1 MIQDELL
8 LDPFW
13 SPEHFD
19 SHRPDSV
26 PRCDLS
32 INDSPETECRSST
45 DLPMCCTPAQLNE
58 AFEAALASVKTSET
72 NNSNAALIESE
83 ESLTPGRH
91 LIRLIGQL
99 CRTVASSGVDKLLPY
114 GPVLGRQSARL
125 LLVSERHPLFSMN
138 RRFVQLL
145 ECLWCRLYLVM
156 PRRLEL
162 LTVNALRECLLHDQ
176 GSFDSL
182 IRPKRKLTSLDIR
195 TDPVENLVNGVDPG
209 VFRCFLS
216 VVFLYMRLTDRL
228 NLSGFIVMMV
238 AISHSSKTLVEKTI
252 EAVSCD
258 VSVASFFNIV
268 YLSDGFHAVFDPS
281 IDFPLNSSLQS
292 ADRCLIIWHIQTC
305 IILMSDQVDENRRAN
320 WQDRRADDSF
330 DDVNFDVSQLKHW
343 VENLTLINSFTNAKS
358 MDHAAARKLAERK
371 ATDLQETLLV
381 SELDAK
387 FATAC
392 VHTQYQMLQR
402 LFLLR
407 TNESRAEIVRLTRE
421 LETLRSESKAT
432 ISLRDRLLAER
443 DARIEQLETR
453 MKIMYVQLSGVCF
466 DILSHL
472 ESAVVGAIEDSQ
484 QRADEFH
491 NLAKKELIDCGLDIH
506 LI

>member
-1 MIQDELL
+1 MISDCAPGERPCVYSDQLWERIPITYLLQHARSRPTDFGPLYPRLLHLTTNHFPHLTVGELMIQDELL

-32 INDSPETECRSST
+32 INDSSETDCRSST

-58 AFEAALASVKTSET
+58 ANADEPVPRNIDCLLFILDNYELFIKLTFVLIAFEAALASVENSGT
-72 NNSNAALIESE
+72 NNSSAALFESE
-83 ESLTPGRH
+83 ECLTAGRH

-114 GPVLGRQSARL
+114 SPVLGRQSARL

-209 VFRCFLS
+209 VFR
-216 VVFLYMRLTDRL
+216 
-228 NLSGFIVMMV
+228 
-238 AISHSSKTLVEKTI
+238 
-252 EAVSCD
+252 
-258 VSVASFFNIV
+258 
-268 YLSDGFHAVFDPS
+268 
-281 IDFPLNSSLQS
+281 
-292 ADRCLIIWHIQTC
+292 
-305 IILMSDQVDENRRAN
+305 
-320 WQDRRADDSF
+320 
-330 DDVNFDVSQLKHW
+330 
-343 VENLTLINSFTNAKS
+343 
-358 MDHAAARKLAERK
+358 
-371 ATDLQETLLV
+371 
-381 SELDAK
+381 
-387 FATAC
+387 
-392 VHTQYQMLQR
+392 
-402 LFLLR
+402 
-407 TNESRAEIVRLTRE
+407 
-421 LETLRSESKAT
+421 
-432 ISLRDRLLAER
+432 
-443 DARIEQLETR
+443 
-453 MKIMYVQLSGVCF
+453 
-466 DILSHL
+466 
-472 ESAVVGAIEDSQ
+472 
-484 QRADEFH
+484 
-491 NLAKKELIDCGLDIH
+491 
-506 LI
+506 